1 MESEKLEN
9 KLKKPAKK
17 AAKKKAAKRPR
28 KPKSKKKKSEH
39 YVNSKEFKAALV
51 QYYDDEDMTQYLGE
65 VVYKISVGLSY
76 APNFIN
82 YTYKEDMIGDAVL
95 KMLAAIREKKFDITS
110 PFNPFSYYT
119 TIAFHAF
126 VNRIKKEKRYR
137 ETIDNYQQEV
147 YTQQLNSSDGPDI
160 YTGTD
165 NNDGQDDGQ
174 YDD

>member
-1 MESEKLEN
+1 MESEKLES
-9 KLKKPAKK
+9 KLKKKK
-17 AAKKKAAKRPR
+17 AVKKRPR

-39 YVNSKEFKAALV
+39 YVNAKEFKAALV

-95 KMLAAIREKKFDITS
+95 KMLAAIREKKFKIES
-110 PFNPFSYYT
+110 EYNPFSYFT

-147 YTQQLNSSDGPDI
+147 YSQQLNSPDGPSI

-165 NNDGQDDGQ
+165 GNEDSGGHYNE
-174 YDD
+174 